1 MDWMG
6 RNNPVDGEPELA
18 GENADDLKASVHPL
32 QPRLLSTSPSGAPL
46 GIGWTEG
53 GRKMNLVLDEL
64 TAASPQADSACSL
77 ENYLA
82 LPDHSMDS
90 RIAEAR
96 ARLGATTI
104 LLGHHY
110 QRDEVIRFADFTG
123 DSYKLSK
130 IAAETDAQY
139 IVFCGVHFMA
149 ESADVLGRD
158 GQQVILPDLNAGCSM
173 ADMAE
178 ISQVEACW
186 EALERLG
193 LTDGLIPLTYMNSTA
208 AIKAFCGER
217 GGLVCTS
224 SNARAAF
231 VWAFA
236 RGTRILFLPDQ
247 HLGRNTGFA
256 MGISLDEMA
265 VWDPWALQGGQS
277 KATLAASRI
286 VLWKGHCAVHQRFL
300 PGHVDTVRA
309 KYPGIQVIVHPE
321 CRWEVCQK
329 ADALGSTERLIK
341 IVEDAPTGS
350 MFAIGTEIH
359 LVNRLARR
367 FAAEGKRIITLD
379 DTGCLCTTMYR
390 ISPQH
395 LAWALENLIEGRV
408 VNRIQVRAN
417 VKHWARVAL
426 DRMLEVG

>member
-1 MDWMG
+1 
-6 RNNPVDGEPELA
+6 V
-18 GENADDLKASVHPL
+18 
-32 QPRLLSTSPSGAPL
+32 
-46 GIGWTEG
+46 
-53 GRKMNLVLDEL
+53 NLILDEE
-64 TAASPQADSACSL
+64 AAAAAEASCSL
-77 ENYLA
+77 ENYLT
-82 LPDHSMDS
+82 LPDHSMDA

-96 ARLGATTI
+96 RQLGATTI

-110 QRDEVIRFADFTG
+110 QRDEVIRFADYTG
-123 DSYKLSK
+123 DSYRLSK
-130 IAAETDAQY
+130 IAAETEARY

-158 GQQVILPDLNAGCSM
+158 GQQVLLPDLNAGCSM

-231 VWAFA
+231 EWAFA
-236 RGTRILFLPDQ
+236 RGRRVLFLPDQ

-256 MGISLDEMA
+256 MGMGLDEMA

-277 KATLAASRI
+277 KATLGASRV

-300 PGHVDTVRA
+300 PGHVDAVRA
-309 KYPGIQVIVHPE
+309 KYPDIKVIVHPE

-359 LVNRLARR
+359 LVNRLAKR
-367 FAAEGKRIITLD
+367 FASEGKRIITLD

-395 LAWALENLIEGRV
+395 LAWTLENLIAGRV
-408 VNRIQVRAN
+408 VNRIRVRDS

-426 DRMLEVG
+426 DRMLELG